1 MKKGVIGFLLLLL
14 ACTSLSFGQNNPAPA
29 ASSGSGSG
37 SAAVGGIQVPLFVGG
52 ALGFGSGTGVGSG
65 RGIGLQQ
72 IAPMVGY
79 WYPHIGFIRI
89 GYGLSSFEEDDEG
102 KKYTVDHSNFGVEL
116 GVHAYGDLYVTGSY
130 SRAKDL
136 SDLGDVAWNEW
147 GLGFGSV
154 LNVFSKTLFFAEV
167 QYRWVLDH
175 FDPFLDKN
183 VNGTR
188 LQFNLGFAV
197 YVY

>member
-1 MKKGVIGFLLLLL
+1 MKKSVIVFLMLLL
-14 ACTSLSFGQNNPAPA
+14 ACASLSFGQNTPSAADESSA
-29 ASSGSGSG
+29 AS
-37 SAAVGGIQVPLFVGG
+37 GGIQAPFFAGG

-72 IAPMVGY
+72 IEPMVGY
-79 WYPHIGFIRI
+79 WYPHIGFLRI
-89 GYGLSSFEEDDEG
+89 GYGVSSFVEEDDEG
-102 KKYTVDHSNFGVEL
+102 KDYTVDYSNFGVEL

-147 GLGFGSV
+147 GLGFGSIV
-154 LNVFSKTLFFAEV
+154 NVVSKTLFFAEV

-175 FDPFLDKN
+175 YDPFLDKK
-183 VNGTR
+183 VSGTR
-188 LQFNLGFAV
+188 MQFNLGFAV

>member
-1 MKKGVIGFLLLLL
+1 MRKSVIVFLMLLL
-14 ACTSLSFGQNNPAPA
+14 TSATLCLGDEAA
-29 ASSGSGSG
+29 ASSADNSGS
-37 SAAVGGIQVPLFVGG
+37 SAGGIHQPFFAAG

-72 IAPMVGY
+72 IEPMVGY
-79 WYPHIGFIRI
+79 WYPHIGFIRL
-89 GYGLSSFEEDDEG
+89 GYGISSFVEEDEND
-102 KKYTVDHSNFGVEL
+102 KKYTVDYSNLGVEL
-116 GVHAYGDLYVTGSY
+116 GVHAYGDLYVMGSY
-130 SRAKDL
+130 SRAKNL

-154 LNVFSKTLFFAEV
+154 LNAFSKTLFFAEV

-183 VNGTR
+183 VSGTR
-188 LQFNLGFAV
+188 MQFNLGFAA

>member
-1 MKKGVIGFLLLLL
+1 MKKSVISFLMLLLI
-14 ACTSLSFGQNNPAPA
+14 CVSLSFGDEGASAGGDGTSAGAAGGVQAPFFA
-29 ASSGSGSG
+29 
-37 SAAVGGIQVPLFVGG
+37 GGI
-52 ALGFGSGTGVGSG
+52 LGFGSGTGVGSA
-65 RGIGLQQ
+65 RGVGLQQ
-72 IAPMVGY
+72 IAPVIGY
-79 WYPHIGFIRI
+79 WYPRYAYLRL
-89 GYGLSSFEEDDEG
+89 GYGFSNFEEADDDDN
-102 KKYTVDHSNFGVEL
+102 KYAVDHSDFSVDL
-116 GVHAYGDLYVTGSY
+116 AVHAYGDLYIMGSY

-154 LNVFSKTLFFAEV
+154 INVVSKTMFFAEM
-167 QYRWVLDH
+167 QYRWVMDH
-175 FDPFLDKN
+175 YDPFLDKN